1 MPLPEPERIEGTA
14 DLGAAVRARR
24 KELGLTLTDA
34 AERMG
39 VGRRLLLELEHGDR
53 NVGLETVLRIVQ
65 LLGLDLY
72 VGDRRSTT

>member
-1 MPLPEPERIEGTA
+1 MPLPEPERIESAA

-72 VGDRRSTT
+72 VGDRRAST